1 MKREFIKDL
10 LDFEKNGQKGRQ
22 ERILEP
28 DQDQLLFEC
37 KRPFVL

>member
-22 ERILEP
+22 ERIFEP
-28 DQDQLLFEC
+28 DQNELLFEC
-37 KRPFVL
+37 KRLFVL